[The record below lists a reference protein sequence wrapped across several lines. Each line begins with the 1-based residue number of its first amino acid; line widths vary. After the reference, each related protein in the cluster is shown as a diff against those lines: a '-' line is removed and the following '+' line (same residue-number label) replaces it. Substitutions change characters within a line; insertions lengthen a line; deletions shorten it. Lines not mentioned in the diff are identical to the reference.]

1 MPTWTKK
8 ELQVKMSL
16 LYRLLDFSTV
26 FGGMQELKRAADRIM
41 DYYEQ
46 LGAYADIEMQGQYK
60 EICQRYTRGVNK

>member
-26 FGGMQELKRAADRIM
+26 FGGLQELKQASDRIM
-41 DYYEQ
+41 NYYEQ
-46 LGAYADIEMQGQYK
+46 LGVSADIEMQGQYK
-60 EICQRYTRGVNK
+60 EICQRYNEE